1 MRGTAIEQSRSRN
14 SHIRALRRVTERPT
28 GIPSR
33 TLKEAID
40 LRARR
45 TLGCWPA
52 IVASCS
58 WAASRI
64 LLFCLPSPIPMLRV
78 ILVRVGA
85 CIGVVYSNFLT
96 SEGRISSR

>member
-1 MRGTAIEQSRSRN
+1 MRPRKSRILGTAIEVRRSRN
-14 SHIRALRRVTERPT
+14 SHIRARRSVTETPT

-45 TLGCWPA
+45 TFGRWPA

-58 WAASRI
+58 TAASRT
-64 LLFCLPSPIPMLRV
+64 LESCFASPTPMLRV
-78 ILVRVGA
+78 IFSSRGA
-85 CIGVVYSNFLT
+85 RIGV
-96 SEGRISSR
+96 E

>member
-1 MRGTAIEQSRSRN
+1 MRAR
-14 SHIRALRRVTERPT
+14 RRVTETPT

-52 IVASCS
+52 IVASCPC
-58 WAASRI
+58 AASSI
-64 LLFCLPSPIPMLRV
+64 FASCFASPTPMLSV
-78 ILVRVGA
+78 IFCRRGA
-85 CIGVVYSNFLT
+85 SIA
-96 SEGRISSR
+96 EE

>member
-1 MRGTAIEQSRSRN
+1 MRAR
-14 SHIRALRRVTERPT
+14 RRVTDTPT

-45 TLGCWPA
+45 MLGCWPA

-58 WAASRI
+58 SAASSI
-64 LLFCLPSPIPMLRV
+64 FVSCFASPTPMLRV
-78 ILVRVGA
+78 IFSSVGA
-85 CIGVVYSNFLT
+85 CIGV
-96 SEGRISSR
+96 E

>member
-1 MRGTAIEQSRSRN
+1 MRPRKSRIRGTAIEVRRSRN
-14 SHIRALRRVTERPT
+14 SHIGARRSVTETPT

-45 TLGCWPA
+45 TFGCWPA

-58 WAASRI
+58 CAASKD
-64 LLFCLPSPIPMLRV
+64 FVSCFASPSPMLRV
-78 ILVRVGA
+78 IFTRRGA
-85 CIGVVYSNFLT
+85 CIGVV
-96 SEGRISSR
+96 

>member
-1 MRGTAIEQSRSRN
+1 MRAR
-14 SHIRALRRVTERPT
+14 RRVTETPT

-52 IVASCS
+52 IVASCP
-58 WAASRI
+58 WAASS
-64 LLFCLPSPIPMLRV
+64 CLASCLASPTPMLSVTLTR
-78 ILVRVGA
+78 RGA
-85 CIGVVYSNFLT
+85 CIGV
-96 SEGRISSR
+96 E

>member
-1 MRGTAIEQSRSRN
+1 MRA
-14 SHIRALRRVTERPT
+14 RRKVTETPT

-52 IVASCS
+52 ILASCS
-58 WAASRI
+58 CAASSI
-64 LLFCLPSPIPMLRV
+64 LAFCFASPSPMLRV
-78 ILVRVGA
+78 IFSMPRRLHRGRVA
-85 CIGVVYSNFLT
+85 ELA
-96 SEGRISSR
+96 R

>member
-1 MRGTAIEQSRSRN
+1 M
-14 SHIRALRRVTERPT
+14 PT

-33 TLKEAID
+33 SLKAAID

-58 WAASRI
+58 VAAFSI
-64 LLFCLPSPIPMLRV
+64 FESCLARPTPMLTV
-78 ILVRVGA
+78 IFLSLGA
-85 CIGVVYSNFLT
+85 CIT
-96 SEGRISSR
+96 EE